1 MAAND
6 APPGFADVLREPTCL
21 VGIGHPL
28 RRDDGVGPWI
38 AGAVRD
44 DLAGS
49 HLGVVDAQDVP
60 ENFVPGIARAGWR
73 NVVFIDAVAVEGEAG
88 TVVFG
93 PLAEFAEAEGFSTH
107 KLALAL
113 SRKFLEA
120 AGKTVYLLG
129 IVPAD
134 LEFGEGLTAEVQ
146 RAARRLRDI
155 IIRAAR
161 GRN

>member
-1 MAAND
+1 MVTTDIPPAFAA
-6 APPGFADVLREPTCL
+6 VLREPTCL

-44 DLAGS
+44 ALAGS

-60 ENFVPGIARAGWR
+60 ENFVPVIARGSWR
-73 NVVFIDAVAVEGEAG
+73 NVVFIDAVAADGEPG

-93 PLAEFAEAEGFSTH
+93 PLADFPEAEGFSTH

-120 AGKTVYLLG
+120 AGKKVFLLG

-134 LEFGEGLTAEVQ
+134 LEFGEGLTAGVE
-146 RAARRLRDI
+146 RAAVLVRDLI
-155 IIRAAR
+155 VRMVH
-161 GRN
+161 GRD

>member
-1 MAAND
+1 MVMTDIPPSFAA
-6 APPGFADVLREPTCL
+6 VLREPTCL

-28 RRDDGVGPWI
+28 RRDDGLGPWI

-44 DLAGS
+44 ALAGS

-60 ENFVPGIARAGWR
+60 ENFVPVIARGGWR
-73 NVVFIDAVAVEGEAG
+73 NVVFIDAVGVEGEPG

-120 AGKTVYLLG
+120 AGKKVFLLG

-134 LEFGEGLTAEVQ
+134 LEFGEGLTAAVE
-146 RAARRLRDI
+146 RAAVLVRDLI
-155 IIRAAR
+155 VRAVR
-161 GRN
+161 GRD

>member
-1 MAAND
+1 MITPDIPPSLAA
-6 APPGFADVLREPTCL
+6 VLREPTCL

-28 RRDDGVGPWI
+28 RCDDGVGPWI
-38 AGAVRD
+38 TGAVRD
-44 DLAGS
+44 PLAGS

-60 ENFVPGIARAGWR
+60 ENFVPVIARGGWR
-73 NVVFIDAVAVEGEAG
+73 NVVFIDAVAVEGEPG

-120 AGKTVYLLG
+120 AGKRVYLLG

-134 LEFGEGLTAEVQ
+134 LEFGEGLTAPVE
-146 RAARRLRDI
+146 RAAVLVRDLI
-155 IIRAAR
+155 VRAVR
-161 GRN
+161 GRD